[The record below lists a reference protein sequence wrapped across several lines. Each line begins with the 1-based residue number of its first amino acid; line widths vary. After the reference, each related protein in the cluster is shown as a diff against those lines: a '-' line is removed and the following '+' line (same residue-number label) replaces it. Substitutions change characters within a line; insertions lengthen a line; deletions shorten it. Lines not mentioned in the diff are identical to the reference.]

1 MEVTNI
7 KTYMQSVGLNA
18 RNASRAVAKADTATK
33 NRALQAMAEAIRR
46 DERKLIDANQQ
57 DLDTAR
63 SKGLSSAMIDRLTLS
78 TKGIQSM
85 AEGLLQIAALA
96 DPIGEI
102 KDLNFRPSGIKW
114 EECACR
120 WGSLASFTKHALM

>member
-63 SKGLSSAMIDRLTLS
+63 SKELSSAMIDRLTLS

-85 AEGLLQIAALA
+85 AEG
-96 DPIGEI
+96 
-102 KDLNFRPSGIKW
+102 
-114 EECACR
+114 
-120 WGSLASFTKHALM
+120 